1 MTIVI
6 LHFGLVIEY
15 IIARKMLIIYII
27 KIIFAN
33 EIKNKYI
40 IIILN
45 KNMTIYTINH
55 SYTIIYFLKNNN
67 NAMKFFINKCYA

>member
-6 LHFGLVIEY
+6 LYFGLVIEY
-15 IIARKMLIIYII
+15 IIARRMLIIYII

-40 IIILN
+40 IIMLS

-55 SYTIIYFLKNNN
+55 SYTIIYF
-67 NAMKFFINKCYA
+67 